1 MVPEEH
7 AVRSGVFGV
16 RDVALALGLTPR
28 QLKNAISAGALP
40 APDPAIPSLP
50 FALAAFDE
58 AWMDR
63 ARLALAADPQT
74 VREAPYKP
82 RPIVRT
88 DPAPGVKEVD
98 PARIKEPGHQH
109 QAEDLD
115 KDGVKGQSAD

>member
-82 RPIVRT
+82 RRQGSRSRSDQGAGP
-88 DPAPGVKEVD
+88 PASSG
-98 PARIKEPGHQH
+98 RLG
-109 QAEDLD
+109 
-115 KDGVKGQSAD
+115 